1 MPTNKFYFFFL
12 ILNLGLLV
20 GLSINLATAKVSK
33 SDYLVMVKW
42 SDIPPQTERSNNTY
56 QVKITKV
63 SLSDRV
69 VWIKFVKL
77 EDEK

>member
-1 MPTNKFYFFFL
+1 MYVRRIYFAIL
-12 ILNLGLLV
+12 ILILGCLTGLL
-20 GLSINLATAKVSK
+20 INLATAKVSK

-42 SDIPPQTERSNNTY
+42 SDIPPQIERSNNTY